1 MRQDKIY
8 KVGEAAKMIG
18 VTVSTMQRW
27 DRTGKLVAHRSKSN
41 RRYYTA
47 SQIKETVTQRNE
59 VPLDSRVVKRYQ
71 GYGVNLA
78 GKKNVKLTAL
88 MERPLEDNDPDT
100 ENLVLDLDL
109 SQKEKSR
116 LLKDAKHA
124 RLDLA
129 SYIKWI
135 LFGRLSVNLNLSTK
149 EKDELLKAANDSKM
163 DPSAYVKWFLFDNED
178 KK

>member
-8 KVGEAAKMIG
+8 KVGEAAKIIG

-47 SQIKETVTQRNE
+47 SQIKEAVVERNE
-59 VPLDSRVVKRYQ
+59 VSYDSRVVKRYQ
-71 GYGVNLA
+71 GYGVNLVS
-78 GKKNVKLTAL
+78 KKVKLTAL
-88 MERPLEDNDPDT
+88 MERPIADDGPDT

-109 SQKEKSR
+109 SQEEKSK
-116 LLKDAKHA
+116 LLTDARRA
-124 RLDLA
+124 NLDLA

-149 EKDELLKAANDSKM
+149 EKDELLKAADDSQM
-163 DPSAYVKWFLFDNED
+163 DPSDYVKWFLFDNE
-178 KK
+178 K